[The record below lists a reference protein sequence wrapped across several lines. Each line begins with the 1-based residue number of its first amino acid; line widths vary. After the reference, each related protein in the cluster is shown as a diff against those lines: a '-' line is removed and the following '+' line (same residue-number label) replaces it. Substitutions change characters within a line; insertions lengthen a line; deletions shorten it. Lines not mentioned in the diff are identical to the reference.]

1 MPLILFF
8 LCISSGSVY
17 AAARWERKY
26 EEVLP
31 LTCCT
36 MVLTM
41 FLFGVFGFLKL
52 GAAVV
57 CAACAGL
64 YVLTALRVGKQK
76 TGRVLLQNVFT
87 PGFALFLAFNLM
99 YIVCI
104 YGKLFDCDDEFSHWG
119 DTVRILCNLD
129 VFGTHPAANA
139 LYPSYPPAMS
149 LFQYFLQKLK
159 HWQPG
164 HPLVEWMCYYA
175 YRVFALSLIMP
186 MCTRIRRDWLGYGLF
201 ALGVFCLPGLFY
213 DHYYD
218 NILIDPFVGIASGAG
233 ICLVVWEQRKDFLY
247 HARVL
252 TICAVLVLAKDAG
265 ALFAVI
271 LAAMYALEQWQSEKK
286 LRPAVL
292 AAAAVAVPKLLWSF
306 NIWSMQA
313 QRIFSEKVD
322 FSQFLNIILGRDT
335 TYRQDI
341 WYLFLRNLVSARTQ
355 IISLRTYFRLFLSP
369 LAVMVLLVAA
379 VWWIARSCAKKG
391 DIARSTVPL
400 VTGMVSVQMI
410 GFTVG
415 ICAMYLFKFTEY
427 EAYGLEC
434 FDRYYGMLFQSGWT
448 VVLMG
453 LMVLLKDCR
462 PVQAVAAGLV
472 LAGFLVA
479 ASPVTLMYE
488 YLTGYTVRSSQ
499 SYRRTFE
506 PLTQAI
512 LHNAGT
518 DDHICV
524 VGVDHSGMSAGVMR
538 YCVQLPNVD
547 CFSIADNIPML
558 TPEEWS
564 QLLWKDY
571 DYVALYRFNDD
582 FQRDYGYLFENPQ
595 DLQPDTLYRV
605 DPQQKTLVLCQ

>member
-1 MPLILFF
+1 MSLILFF

-31 LTCCT
+31 LTCCA

-149 LFQYFLQKLK
+149 LFQYFLQKLN

-164 HPLVEWMCYYA
+164 HPLVEWMRYYA
-175 YRVFALSLIMP
+175 YRVVALSLIMP

-233 ICLVVWEQRKDFLY
+233 ICLVVWEQKKDFLY
-247 HARVL
+247 RARVL
-252 TICAVLVLAKDAG
+252 TICAVLVLAKG
-265 ALFAVI
+265 V
-271 LAAMYALEQWQSEKK
+271 
-286 LRPAVL
+286 LR
-292 AAAAVAVPKLLWSF
+292 
-306 NIWSMQA
+306 QH
-313 QRIFSEKVD
+313 
-322 FSQFLNIILGRDT
+322 
-335 TYRQDI
+335 
-341 WYLFLRNLVSARTQ
+341 Q
-355 IISLRTYFRLFLSP
+355 I
-369 LAVMVLLVAA
+369 
-379 VWWIARSCAKKG
+379 K
-391 DIARSTVPL
+391 
-400 VTGMVSVQMI
+400 
-410 GFTVG
+410 
-415 ICAMYLFKFTEY
+415 
-427 EAYGLEC
+427 
-434 FDRYYGMLFQSGWT
+434 
-448 VVLMG
+448 
-453 LMVLLKDCR
+453 
-462 PVQAVAAGLV
+462 
-472 LAGFLVA
+472 
-479 ASPVTLMYE
+479 
-488 YLTGYTVRSSQ
+488 
-499 SYRRTFE
+499 
-506 PLTQAI
+506 
-512 LHNAGT
+512 
-518 DDHICV
+518 
-524 VGVDHSGMSAGVMR
+524 
-538 YCVQLPNVD
+538 
-547 CFSIADNIPML
+547 
-558 TPEEWS
+558 
-564 QLLWKDY
+564 
-571 DYVALYRFNDD
+571 
-582 FQRDYGYLFENPQ
+582 
-595 DLQPDTLYRV
+595 
-605 DPQQKTLVLCQ
+605 